1 MDRWHGMYMVSLI
14 VLGLGC
20 TTAPQLG
27 VPIPIDTDDQLSLDT
42 SSDTAGDEVGGSEED
57 PQGPECTRFILTRAG
72 DIVCLD
78 ELLAAWL
85 TTNPRDND
93 GDGIP
98 NLNDDDIDGDG
109 IPNGFDLDVDGD
121 GLPNS
126 TDDDIDDDGVSN
138 AEDVDIDGDFL
149 RNRWDPDMDA
159 DLLYNPRDPDADGD
173 GLEKRIALPDPEC
186 GPVQLFNDPD
196 ECTGECGDDSNDD
209 GAEDKCK
216 DKGPDEAD
224 VDPDAT
230 GQNVAIED
238 MNAPETDQDDPTARE
253 IALFGD
259 GLETLFADDDEII
272 DDFMAADPDAT
283 PREIFDAVLRELEEA
298 ADAVE
303 PEGEPGGGLLQ
314 PLSEEAEAVLQER
327 RDAVVSLAE
336 LQDVAI
342 AEAVDLTDRFSA
354 ALMNLRA
361 TLGSLVETT
370 RAIDSSLPGTDLF
383 SDAEMA
389 TAFTE
394 IAVTSDLPD
403 EDIAEAIAPTVQTA
417 QVIGNEEVL
426 ESVWRI
432 VVDQVD
438 EYRDDDDVIVFSLPK
453 VALAVERVAALL
465 DQPTIEAVND
475 SIANVLA
482 ATAARDLRDP
492 LAVVEKLEALSSTE
506 PGFSVAD
513 GISENE
519 AALGAEEVDND
530 NSN

>member
-1 MDRWHGMYMVSLI
+1 MYR
-14 VLGLGC
+14 LGLHAILLTLLSVGC
-20 TTAPQLG
+20 ATSPQIG
-27 VPIPIDTDDQLSLDT
+27 PMPIDPDDQTDLTASSESTDNEVDT
-42 SSDTAGDEVGGSEED
+42 NEQNDQEPD
-57 PQGPECTRFILTRAG
+57 CTRFIITRSG
-72 DIVCLD
+72 NVVCLD
-78 ELLAAWL
+78 ELLAAL
-85 TTNPRDND
+85 LATNPRDND

-173 GLEKRIALPDPEC
+173 GLEKRIALPNPDC

-209 GAEDKCK
+209 GAEDKCN
-216 DKGPDEAD
+216 DKGPNDEE
-224 VDPDAT
+224 VNLDAT

-238 MNAPETDQDDPTARE
+238 MNTPEADQDDPTARE

-259 GLETLFADDDEII
+259 GLETLFADGDEII
-272 DDFMAADPDAT
+272 EDFMAADPDAT

-314 PLSEEAEAVLQER
+314 PLSEDAADVLQER

-342 AEAVDLTDRFSA
+342 TEAVDLTGRFSA
-354 ALMNLRA
+354 AVMNLRA
-361 TLGSLVETT
+361 TLGNLVETT
-370 RAIDSSLPGTDLF
+370 RAIDNSLPGKDLF

-403 EDIAEAIAPTVQTA
+403 TNIAEAIAPTVQTA

-438 EYRDDDDVIVFSLPK
+438 EYRDDDDGLVFSLPK
-453 VALAVERVAALL
+453 VALAVEHLAALL
-465 DQPTIEAVND
+465 DQPTIETVND

-492 LAVVEKLEALSSTE
+492 LAVVEKLEVLSGTE

>member
-1 MDRWHGMYMVSLI
+1 MYR
-14 VLGLGC
+14 LGLYAILWTLLSVGC
-20 TTAPQLG
+20 ATSPQIG
-27 VPIPIDTDDQLSLDT
+27 PIPIDPDDQPDLAA
-42 SSDTAGDEVGGSEED
+42 SSESPDNEVDANEQNDQEPD
-57 PQGPECTRFILTRAG
+57 CTRFIITRSG
-72 DIVCLD
+72 DVVCLD
-78 ELLAAWL
+78 ELLAAL
-85 TTNPRDND
+85 LAVNPLDND

-126 TDDDIDDDGVSN
+126 TDDDIDDDGVPN

-173 GLEKRIALPDPEC
+173 GLEKRITLPDPEC

-216 DKGPDEAD
+216 DKGPDEAEG
-224 VDPDAT
+224 DPDAP
-230 GQNVAIED
+230 GQNVAID
-238 MNAPETDQDDPTARE
+238 DVDAPVTDQDDPTARE

-259 GLETLFADDDEII
+259 GLETLFDDGDEMIEE
-272 DDFMAADPDAT
+272 FRAADPDAA
-283 PREIFDAVLRELEEA
+283 PREIFDAVLRELEES
-298 ADAVE
+298 ADAGD
-303 PEGEPGGGLLQ
+303 PEDGPGGLLQ

-327 RDAVVSLAE
+327 RNAVVSLAE

-342 AEAVDLTDRFSA
+342 TEAVDLTDRFSA
-354 ALMNLRA
+354 AVMNLST

-370 RAIDSSLPGTDLF
+370 RAIDDNLPGTDLF
-383 SDAEMA
+383 EDAEMA

-417 QVIGNEEVL
+417 QTIGNEEVL

-438 EYRDDDDVIVFSLPK
+438 EYRDDDDGIVFSLPK

-492 LAVVEKLEALSSTE
+492 LAVVEKLEALSATE

-513 GISENE
+513 GINENE
-519 AALGAEEVDND
+519 ASRGAEEVDND